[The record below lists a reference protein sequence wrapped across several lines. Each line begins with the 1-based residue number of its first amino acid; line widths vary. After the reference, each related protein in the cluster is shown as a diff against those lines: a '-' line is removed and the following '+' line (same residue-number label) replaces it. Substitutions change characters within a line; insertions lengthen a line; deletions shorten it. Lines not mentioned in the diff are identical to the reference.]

1 MSFYSSQ
8 KTLLE
13 LRPFRSGQVGPD
25 VDEDELIEAFKRH
38 GRLVG
43 YKLIR
48 GSNCGFIDYER
59 VEDAASAR
67 ADLHEAT
74 FSSCQIRV
82 EFKVCSPCM
91 PAGFEISLLNYCN
104 FMPLTNSE
112 LLSQSGLSVA
122 PNIAGCLTHCLR

>member
-1 MSFYSSQ
+1 MSFNSSQ
-8 KTLLE
+8 KTLVE
-13 LRPFRSGQVGPD
+13 LRPLRSGQVGPD
-25 VDEDELIEAFKRH
+25 VDEDELIGAFKRH

-82 EFKVCSPCM
+82 EFKVRSPCM
-91 PAGFEISLLNYCN
+91 PAGFEVITVFSCPLL
-104 FMPLTNSE
+104 T
-112 LLSQSGLSVA
+112 LS
-122 PNIAGCLTHCLR
+122 C